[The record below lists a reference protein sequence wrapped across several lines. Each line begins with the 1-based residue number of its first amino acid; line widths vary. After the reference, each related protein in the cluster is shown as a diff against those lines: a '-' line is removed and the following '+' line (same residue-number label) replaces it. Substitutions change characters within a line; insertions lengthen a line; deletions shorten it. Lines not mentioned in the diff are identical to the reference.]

1 MMPRFYLDTS
11 VLNRV
16 FDDQTQARIAL
27 ETQALRMILQ
37 LVETGQV
44 ALVNSSVL
52 EFEAQKNPY
61 PARQRWV
68 KSCLA
73 LAKIYVPMSREII
86 ERGKELEA
94 VGVKAVDALHVASA
108 EAAQCNYFLACDD
121 RLLRRYDGKVQG
133 LNPVSFILLF
143 TEES

>member
-1 MMPRFYLDTS
+1 MRVYLDTS

-16 FDDQTQARIAL
+16 FDDQAQARIAL

-37 LVETGQV
+37 VVEMGDV
-44 ALVNSSVL
+44 ELVNSSVL

-68 KSCLA
+68 RSCLA
-73 LAKIYVPMSREII
+73 LAKVYVPMSREII
-86 ERGKELEA
+86 ARGKALEE

-108 EAAQCNYFLACDD
+108 EAVGCDYFLACDD
-121 RLLRRYDGKVQG
+121 RLLRRYDGKVKG
-133 LNPVSFILLF
+133 LNPASFILLF
-143 TEES
+143 TGEG